1 MPREFLFAGIV
12 ILVAAIGEAASAQTF
27 TPCED
32 AASFPELA
40 GSVCVLAPAPL
51 DHEGG
56 DGGEGIE
63 LFVRK
68 FPAAGEAKGQ
78 IWLVAGGPGE
88 SGASFYP
95 FLDTL
100 RRSFP
105 GYDLIVP
112 DHRGTGYSSKL
123 CPVEE
128 APESPDGIALA
139 GEEWEGC
146 IGALHQDPARA
157 GFFSI
162 TQAAR
167 DLSMLIERYRGQGA
181 VYVYGVSYGTQ
192 LVLRTMQ
199 AAPPRVDGLILD
211 SLVPPERTDRWDLSR
226 RTSVTDEVGRSF
238 LDDRE
243 RAAYARL
250 LRAADAS
257 PPWLDRVPGRDL
269 KGFMGA
275 LLDLPELRMAIPIMV
290 DELLSDDTA
299 TLDRTLVRLNHLS
312 ARFSRY
318 PQSPSSLPLVMVISG
333 SENSARPGLTPTMVA
348 EEATSAWF
356 TSPLPGYLAANPMP
370 LYGRDGLFGGVPDQL
385 PSTLVLHG
393 TRDPKTPYAGALARI
408 EALPGADDIR
418 LMTVEGAP
426 HFILFTA
433 PDCFEAA
440 ASAFVDGGVTASRCV
455 IPGVDENGNGT

>member
-1 MPREFLFAGIV
+1 MPRWFLIAGIAV
-12 ILVAAIGEAASAQTF
+12 LASAVGQAARAQAF

-51 DHEGG
+51 DH
-56 DGGEGIE
+56 DGGEAGETLE

-78 IWLVAGGPGE
+78 VWLVAGGPGE

-128 APESPDGIALA
+128 APASPDGIALA
-139 GEEWEGC
+139 GEEWGGC

-157 GFFSI
+157 GSFSI

-167 DLSMLIERYRGQGA
+167 DLSELIARYRGEGA

-211 SLVPPERTDRWDLSR
+211 SLVPPDQTDRWDLSH

-238 LDDRE
+238 LDVRE
-243 RAAYARL
+243 AAAYARL
-250 LRAADAS
+250 LRAAEAS
-257 PPWLDRVPGRDL
+257 PPWLDRVPGRDVR
-269 KGFMGA
+269 GFMGA
-275 LLDLPELRMAIPIMV
+275 LLDLPELRSDIPVMV
-290 DELLSDDTA
+290 DELLAGDTA
-299 TLDRTLVRLNHLS
+299 TLERARVQLEALS

-333 SENSARPGLTPTMVA
+333 SENNARPGLTPAIVA
-348 EEATSAWF
+348 EEAASAWF

-370 LYGRDGLFGGVPDQL
+370 LYARDSLFGGQPERL
-385 PSTLVLHG
+385 PPTLVLHG

-408 EALPGADDIR
+408 EALPGAEGIR
-418 LMTVEGAP
+418 LTTVEDAP

-433 PDCFEAA
+433 PACFEAA
-440 ASAFVDGGVTASRCV
+440 VSAFVGGGVPDSVCAMAGLDGNR
-455 IPGVDENGNGT
+455 NGT